1 MVAAARAAHPDVA
14 LLDIEMPGID
24 GLEAAALLHRALPAC
39 MIIILTTFGR
49 PGYLRRA
56 MEAGATGFVVKD
68 GPADQLAVSIRRA
81 VAGERVIDTALAAAA
96 LSDGSNPLTP
106 RERDVL
112 HAASAGATI
121 ASIAELALPLTGNRA
136 QLPVVGDP
144 EDGRAQPHRGRAHRR
159 ATRLAVA
166 GRSTSVHVDRSQP
179 GTIQRRPRER
189 ERHRARERLR
199 RVDDDEPVDVERLG
213 ARTPRHRRRRTR
225 LARTRCGVRASDL
238 LAT

>member
-1 MVAAARAAHPDVA
+1 VIRVIIAEDQGMVRGALATLLGLEEDIEVVAQCSRGDEVVTAALAERPDVA
-14 LLDIEMPGID
+14 LLDIEMPGMD
-24 GLEAAALLHRALPAC
+24 GLEAAARLHQAAPEC
-39 MIIILTTFGR
+39 VIIILTTFGR

-121 ASIAELALPLTGNRA
+121 ASIARALFL
-136 QLPVVGDP
+136 
-144 EDGRAQPHRGRAHRR
+144 
-159 ATRLAVA
+159 
-166 GRSTSVHVDRSQP
+166 SQ
-179 GTIQRRPRER
+179 GTVRNYLSSAIQKT
-189 ERHRARERLR
+189 
-199 RVDDDEPVDVERLG
+199 G
-213 ARTPRHRRRRTR
+213 ARNRIE
-225 LARTRCGVRASDL
+225 AVRAAEEHGWL
-238 LAT
+238 

>member
-1 MVAAARAAHPDVA
+1 MIRVLIAEDQGMVRGALATLLGLEPDIEVVAQCSRGDEVVEAARVAQPDVA

-24 GLEAAALLHRALPAC
+24 GLRAAALLHTEQPECTIL
-39 MIIILTTFGR
+39 ILTTFGR

-112 HAASAGATI
+112 HAASGGATI
-121 ASIAELALPLTGNRA
+121 ATIA
-136 QLPVVGDP
+136 
-144 EDGRAQPHRGRAHRR
+144 
-159 ATRLAVA
+159 
-166 GRSTSVHVDRSQP
+166 TSMFLSQ
-179 GTIQRRPRER
+179 GTVRNYLSSAIQKT
-189 ERHRARERLR
+189 
-199 RVDDDEPVDVERLG
+199 G
-213 ARTPRHRRRRTR
+213 ARNRLEAVRTAEQHGW
-225 LARTRCGVRASDL
+225 L
-238 LAT
+238 

>member
-1 MVAAARAAHPDVA
+1 VIRVLIAEDQGMVRGALATLLALERDIDVVAQCARGDEVVTAALAECPDVA
-14 LLDIEMPGID
+14 LLDIEMPGMD
-24 GLEAAALLHRALPAC
+24 GLEAAAQLHRAQPAC
-39 MIIILTTFGR
+39 VIIILTTFGR

-121 ASIAELALPLTGNRA
+121 ASIAKSLFL
-136 QLPVVGDP
+136 
-144 EDGRAQPHRGRAHRR
+144 
-159 ATRLAVA
+159 
-166 GRSTSVHVDRSQP
+166 SQ
-179 GTIQRRPRER
+179 GTVRNYLSSAIQKT
-189 ERHRARERLR
+189 
-199 RVDDDEPVDVERLG
+199 G
-213 ARTPRHRRRRTR
+213 ARNRIE
-225 LARTRCGVRASDL
+225 AVRAAEQHGWL
-238 LAT
+238 

>member
-1 MVAAARAAHPDVA
+1 MIRVLIAEDQGMVRGALATLLGLEPDIEVVAQCSRGDEVVEAARVAQPDVA

-24 GLEAAALLHRALPAC
+24 GLRAAALLHTEQPECTIL
-39 MIIILTTFGR
+39 ILTTFGR

-112 HAASAGATI
+112 HAASGGATI
-121 ASIAELALPLTGNRA
+121 ATIATSMFLSQGTVRNYLSSAIQKTGTRNR
-136 QLPVVGDP
+136 L
-144 EDGRAQPHRGRAHRR
+144 E
-159 ATRLAVA
+159 AV
-166 GRSTSVHVDRSQP
+166 
-179 GTIQRRPRER
+179 
-189 ERHRARERLR
+189 
-199 RVDDDEPVDVERLG
+199 
-213 ARTPRHRRRRTR
+213 RTAEQHGW
-225 LARTRCGVRASDL
+225 L
-238 LAT
+238 